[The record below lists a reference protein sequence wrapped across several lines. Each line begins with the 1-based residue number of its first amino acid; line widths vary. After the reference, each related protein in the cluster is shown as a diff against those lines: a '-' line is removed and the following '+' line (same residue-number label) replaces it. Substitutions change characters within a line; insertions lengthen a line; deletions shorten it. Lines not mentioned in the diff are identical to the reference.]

1 MKEPKGSSWLVITS
15 SGDWLVC
22 VTGLGMLT
30 TFLTKYLYA
39 AAQSVG
45 WQHTDS
51 FPLISDDNSSPPQWE
66 KVSDINSWLFMEWN
80 LSDKSRKEM
89 SGSQSDGGFAIQKD
103 AWEMSIGEEE
113 FEDCSLVDSSSLR
126 GEINFICHLIL
137 QKSLHIMQNKV
148 FWMLRTRKRSRR
160 I

>member
-1 MKEPKGSSWLVITS
+1 MKEPKGLARLVITS

-89 SGSQSDGGFAIQKD
+89 SGRWRVRHTERCLRDVYRRGGVWRLFAR
-103 AWEMSIGEEE
+103 W
-113 FEDCSLVDSSSLR
+113 
-126 GEINFICHLIL
+126 LIL
-137 QKSLHIMQNKV
+137 IAWRDKFYLSFDFTEIFTHNAEQGFMDASYTWEVSTN
-148 FWMLRTRKRSRR
+148 LR
-160 I
+160 